1 MSFSDIFSG
10 LVKLRYVL
18 VIGSSLTGL
27 GFKFGPVA
35 WHKIHGTPMPGLA
48 TAGGTNSATAKLN
61 PHDLGALTLTN
72 HYERSISLGHGK
84 NCLVVPRVIDRSSV
98 ELTLSLETRTPAG
111 KVHDLTVTQITTK
124 TGKPLE
130 VAVGD
135 FNFSMTPMLVSQ

>member
-1 MSFSDIFSG
+1 MSFSDMFSG

-35 WHKIHGTPMPGLA
+35 WHKIHGTPMPVLA
-48 TAGGTNSATAKLN
+48 NAGGTNSATAKLN
-61 PHDLGALTLTN
+61 PRELGELTLTN
-72 HYERSISLGHGK
+72 HYERSINLGHNK

-135 FNFSMTPMLVSQ
+135 FKFSMTPMLVTQ